1 VSDAPRGPRILPD
14 EPTPPAKPAE
24 PNPATPPPPPGPRV
38 IAEEAG
44 PPAPRL
50 DFGWDAQV
58 ARIAPAR
65 EARRWSALSL
75 AAAGLAVL
83 LVGLSLLDVANF
95 VADQFARADW
105 LGWLTLAVAL
115 LGYGLIAWA
124 FLRELRGLWTLHVV
138 DRAREAF
145 ARGDYVAAREAA
157 LDWAAR
163 TPAAAPLREALR
175 GANDLDSLVALL
187 EAGPLAELDRA
198 TSAAGRNAAAQAF
211 AATAVVPSPS
221 LDAVFFAWRGFRLV
235 REVAAIHGLRP
246 GLAGTLSLLRR
257 AVFEAGTVAAA
268 DVAIDAATRAIVTN
282 PLLEKVAGEA
292 GKGAI
297 AARRMLMLARAA
309 ARACRILPPR

>member
-1 VSDAPRGPRILPD
+1 VSDLPRGPRVLTEED
-14 EPTPPAKPAE
+14 AK
-24 PNPATPPPPPGPRV
+24 
-38 IAEEAG
+38 
-44 PPAPRL
+44 PAPRL
-50 DFGWDAQV
+50 DFGWEQAV
-58 ARIAPAR
+58 APVAPAR
-65 EARRWSALSL
+65 PPRRFSALTL
-75 AAAGLAVL
+75 AAAGLSVL

-95 VADQFARADW
+95 VTDQFARAAW
-105 LGWLTLAVAL
+105 LGWVTLAVAVT
-115 LGYGLIAWA
+115 GYGLIFWA

-145 ARGDYVAAREAA
+145 ARGDYVAAREQA
-157 LDWAAR
+157 LAWAAR
-163 TPAAAPLREALR
+163 TPAATPLIPALR
-175 GANDLDSLVALL
+175 GANDLDSMVALL

-198 TSAAGRNAAAQAF
+198 SATAGRAAAAQAF

-257 AVFEAGTVAAA
+257 AVFEAGAVAAA
-268 DVAIDAATRAIVTN
+268 DVAIDTATRAIVTN

-292 GKGAI
+292 GKGAV